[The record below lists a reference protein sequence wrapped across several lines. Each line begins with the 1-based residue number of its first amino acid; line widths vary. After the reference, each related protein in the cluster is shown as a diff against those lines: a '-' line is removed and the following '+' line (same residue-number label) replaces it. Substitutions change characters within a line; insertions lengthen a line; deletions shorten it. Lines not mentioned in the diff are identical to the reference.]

1 MNVNE
6 ARPRTDRERSFGQD
20 GHPGRSGYGGGK
32 RDQEDHPVATPLW
45 VVLPLQVELYWSSL
59 EPTISPD
66 KVKKERGTLLG

>member
-32 RDQEDHPVATPLW
+32 RYQEDHRVAPPSW
-45 VVLPLQVELYWSSL
+45 VVLPLQVELYWSPL
-59 EPTISPD
+59 EPKISPD
-66 KVKKERGTLLG
+66 NSRLKKKGK

>member
-32 RDQEDHPVATPLW
+32 RYQEDHPVAPP
-45 VVLPLQVELYWSSL
+45 VLGGVALAGGIVLVIVGAKNKS
-59 EPTISPD
+59 
-66 KVKKERGTLLG
+66 